1 MKVDYGNSPECLN
14 DLSAEQQAVLIS
26 WIRDMLVTAER
37 VYTPNSYITK
47 HDFEREPEGFY
58 VTNGMFKGAL
68 LKAGFAPVN
77 PREVNW
83 QFRVKPTWELCA
95 WERRLLG
102 IYSRFRLMRDRWR
115 GKGYVVAMRNQ
126 CRRIVEHDAACRRE
140 QRLKLLVLRGAECAE
155 IIMDTGPAGYRLT
168 DTATIEIAA
177 LFDRL
182 NPSGR
187 NWSITNNCLAVI
199 RRVPMHQAEAVAEK
213 LVEIAQGCLVG
224 ARGDSGVSAVGE
236 FPHWPVR

>member
-1 MKVDYGNSPECLN
+1 
-14 DLSAEQQAVLIS
+14 
-26 WIRDMLVTAER
+26 
-37 VYTPNSYITK
+37 
-47 HDFEREPEGFY
+47 
-58 VTNGMFKGAL
+58 
-68 LKAGFAPVN
+68 
-77 PREVNW
+77 
-83 QFRVKPTWELCA
+83 
-95 WERRLLG
+95 
-102 IYSRFRLMRDRWR
+102 MRDRWR
-115 GKGYVVAMRNQ
+115 GKGYLVAMRNQ

-140 QRLKLLVLRGAECAE
+140 QRLKLLVLRGAKCAE
-155 IIMDTGPAGYRLT
+155 IIMDTDPAGYRLT

>member
-1 MKVDYGNSPECLN
+1 
-14 DLSAEQQAVLIS
+14 
-26 WIRDMLVTAER
+26 
-37 VYTPNSYITK
+37 
-47 HDFEREPEGFY
+47 
-58 VTNGMFKGAL
+58 MFKGAL